1 MRQRAAL
8 PTSPFLARP
17 SRLRANRAARL
28 CAAIAVD
35 WFDRL
40 TKDATIARLQRAAD
54 AGQRVAASGAAG
66 SSSLY
71 VAAALAR
78 RSGRCALYVAAHLD
92 EVDEAADE
100 LASLGVDAARFSALE
115 VLPGETGVSLELLS
129 ERLHLVRSLLAG
141 DLPEVLVTS
150 IQALMQAVPAAGDLD
165 RLVLALQPG
174 DARGLDA
181 IVDWLAS
188 AGFARS
194 ATAEAPGEFAVRGGI
209 LDVYPPGEDAVPLR
223 LDFFGDELETIME
236 VDPETMGSDRRIER
250 AEILGASLKQLQALR
265 DQVSLLSLLPAPCS
279 ERAAIAVLAD
289 VLELTEQGRG
299 YYERVT
305 DARSIFGPPAVFKDL
320 RERTRGF
327 VEINQT
333 VAAASG
339 DVTLAFPVAPL
350 PHFDEDAGKAVEELG
365 DLQQRLQTIVAC
377 QNEGELARLT
387 ELIAAHAPE
396 ALISREV
403 RYVHRGF
410 IWGEEGHGDDLDHG
424 GAVRFALV
432 PYHELLHR
440 FQTRR
445 RFLRVRGDR
454 AMDEFLDLEPGD
466 FVVHKHQG
474 IARFQG
480 LTTMAP
486 EKTSIRRQEGEE
498 EEYLTLEFAGRTR
511 LHVPATK
518 IDLVQKYIGGFHG
531 KPQLSVL
538 GGKKWKHQKDAV
550 SEAVRDLASEMLRIQ
565 AAREHMPGI
574 QYPADT
580 PWQQEFEAE
589 FPYEETDDQ
598 LAAAIDVK
606 RDMAQATPM
615 DRLLCGD
622 VGYGKTEVAIRA
634 AFKAVEYGKQVA
646 VLVPTTVLAEQHE
659 RTFRSRMSGYP
670 FRVES
675 LSRFKTDKEQKL
687 ILEELARGRVDVIIG
702 THRLLSADV
711 HFADLGLVIVDEE
724 QRFGVE
730 HKQHLLSLRMM
741 VDVLTMSATPIPRTL
756 HMSMLGLRDISSLAT
771 APLDRRAVV
780 TEVIPYNGK
789 RIKAAIE
796 RELAREG
803 QIFFVHNRVHNIR
816 SIADEIQKLAPGARI
831 VVGHGQMGSRELER
845 VMLQF
850 MRRQA
855 DILVSTTIIESGID
869 IPTANTMFINRAD
882 MFGLADLHQLRGRVG
897 RYKHRAY
904 CYMLLPPDR
913 TVPEKAVKR
922 LKAIEEFSMLG
933 AGFKIAMRDL
943 EIRGAGNLLGAEQS
957 GHIAAVGYEMYCQ
970 LLDREVKILRNERI
984 ADVAEVDIDIGVST
998 ILPRSYIPS
1007 DKRRMQAYRRFC
1019 QAGDYEKLKK
1029 VEQDL
1034 VDAYGDLP
1042 RRSEALVE
1050 LAELRIAATE
1060 LEVKSIVVR
1069 DRDVILRTPTPEPV
1083 VALLREVKGR
1093 VSVLPSETDSKLKEV
1108 YYRPPENYL
1117 EPRTLLRVL
1126 RKHLCRSQNAAP
1138 AQVQV

>member
-1 MRQRAAL
+1 L
-8 PTSPFLARP
+8 
-17 SRLRANRAARL
+17 
-28 CAAIAVD
+28 D
-35 WFDRL
+35 WFERL
-40 TKDATIARLQRAAD
+40 TKDRSIAELERALAS
-54 AGQRVAASGAAG
+54 GRRVTASGASG

-78 RSGRCALYVAAHLD
+78 RLSRPVVFVAGHLD
-92 EVDEAADE
+92 DVDEAADE
-100 LASLGVDAARFSALE
+100 LAAVGVNARRFCALE

-129 ERLHLVRSLLAG
+129 ERLRAVRALRDG
-141 DLPEVLVTS
+141 ELPEVLVTS
-150 IQALMQAVPAAGDLD
+150 IQALMQAVPSAKELD
-165 RLVLALQPG
+165 RLMLTIEPG
-174 DARGLDA
+174 DERGLDA
-181 IVDWLAS
+181 LTDWLAS

-209 LDVYPPGEDAVPLR
+209 LDVFPPGEDGVPLR

-250 AEILGASLKQLQALR
+250 AEILGASLEQLQALR
-265 DQVSLLSLLPAPCS
+265 DHASLLSLLPSPKS
-279 ERAAIAVLAD
+279 DRAAVAVLAD
-289 VLELTEQGRG
+289 VMELTEQGRG

-305 DARSIFGPPAVFKDL
+305 DARSIFGPPAVFKELQD
-320 RERTRGF
+320 RTSAL
-327 VEINQT
+327 VEINQSLSG
-333 VAAASG
+333 ASD
-339 DVTLAFPVAPL
+339 DVSIELPVAPL

-365 DLQQRLQTIVAC
+365 ELRQEMETVVAC
-377 QNEGELARLT
+377 QNDGELARLT
-387 ELIAAHAPE
+387 ELISTHAPE
-396 ALISREV
+396 SLISREV

-410 IWGEEGHGDDLDHG
+410 VWGEEEHGDDLDHG
-424 GAVRFALV
+424 GRVRFALV

-440 FQTRR
+440 YQTRR
-445 RFLRVRGDR
+445 RLRRVRTDR
-454 AMDEFLDLEPGD
+454 AMDDFLDLEPGE
-466 FVVHKHQG
+466 FVVHKNQG

-486 EKTSIRRQEGEE
+486 EKTSIHRREGEE
-498 EEYLTLEFAGRTR
+498 EEFLTLEFAGRVK
-511 LHVPATK
+511 LHVPALK
-518 IDLVQKYIGGFHG
+518 INLVQKYIGGFHG

-538 GGKKWKHQKDAV
+538 GGKKWKHQKEAV
-550 SEAVRDLASEMLRIQ
+550 AEAVRDLASEMLRIQ
-565 AAREHMPGI
+565 AARGHLPGI
-574 QYPADT
+574 QFPEDT
-580 PWQQEFEAE
+580 PWQVEFEAE

-598 LAAAIDVK
+598 LAAAVEVK
-606 RDMAQATPM
+606 RDMAQTRPM

-659 RTFRSRMSGYP
+659 RTFRSRMAGYP
-670 FRVES
+670 FRVAS

-687 ILEELARGRVDVIIG
+687 ILQELACGQVDLIIG

-711 HFADLGLVIVDEE
+711 HFADLGMVIVDEE

-730 HKQHLLSLRMM
+730 HKQHLLSLRMT

-756 HMSMLGLRDISSLAT
+756 HMSMLGLRDISSLTT

-780 TEVIPYNGK
+780 TEVIPYNGR
-789 RIKAAIE
+789 RIKSAIE

-803 QIFFVHNRVHNIR
+803 QVFFVHNRVHNIKTM
-816 SIADEIQKLAPGARI
+816 ADEVQKLAPNARI

-845 VMLQF
+845 VMLRF
-850 MRRQA
+850 MRREA

-904 CYMLLPPDR
+904 CYLLLPPDR
-913 TVPEKAVKR
+913 TVADKAVKR

-943 EIRGAGNLLGAEQS
+943 EIRGAGSLLGAEQS

-970 LLDREVKILRNERI
+970 LLDQEVKRLRNEKV
-984 ADVAEVDIDIGVST
+984 ADVADVDIDIGVSV

-1007 DKRRMQAYRRFC
+1007 DKRRLQAYRRFC
-1019 QAGDYEKLKK
+1019 QAETYEK
-1029 VEQDL
+1029 VEQVEKDL
-1034 VDAYGDLP
+1034 TDAYGELP
-1042 RRSEALVE
+1042 KRSEALLE
-1050 LAELRIAATE
+1050 LAELRIAATA
-1060 LEVKSIVVR
+1060 LDLKSIVVR
-1069 DRDVILRTPTPEPV
+1069 DSDVILRAPVAEPV
-1083 VALLREVKGR
+1083 AEALREAKGR
-1093 VSVLPSETDSKLKEV
+1093 VAVLPSETDPTLKEV

-1117 EPRTLLRVL
+1117 EPRTLLRIL
-1126 RKHLCRSQNAAP
+1126 RKHLRQGVDAA
-1138 AQVQV
+1138 VVGV